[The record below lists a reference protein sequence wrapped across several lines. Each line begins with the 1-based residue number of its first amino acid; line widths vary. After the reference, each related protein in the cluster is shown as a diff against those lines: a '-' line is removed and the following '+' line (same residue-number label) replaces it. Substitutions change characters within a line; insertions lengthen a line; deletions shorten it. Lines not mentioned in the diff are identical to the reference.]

1 MHAYTSIFERADQ
14 GAQRSQYTVRPIEV
28 RDLTG
33 IVVLCAEHA
42 AFEEVTYSPI
52 GKEDR
57 LRDYFFG
64 DPPRA
69 YCLVVER
76 NNALVGYATF
86 APEFSTWDASEYMHM
101 DCIYLRP
108 DARNQGVGAKVVA
121 TISAIAMDLGCVGLQ
136 WQTPSWNTNAI
147 SFYRRL
153 GSTFRGKV
161 RFFMDLPTMERL
173 AANIASADA
182 LQRL

>member
-1 MHAYTSIFERADQ
+1 MMHAYTSIFERVDE
-14 GAQRSQYTVRPIEV
+14 GVLRSQYIVRSIEV
-28 RDLTG
+28 RDLAG
-33 IVVLCAEHA
+33 IVILCAEHA

-52 GKEDR
+52 GKEHR

-76 NNALVGYATF
+76 NDDLVGYATF
-86 APEFSTWDASEYMHM
+86 APEFSTWDASHYMHL

-108 DARNQGVGAKVVA
+108 DARNQGIGRRLLA
-121 TISAIAMDLGCVGLQ
+121 TISAITMDLGCGGLQ

-153 GSTFRGKV
+153 GSTFKGKV

-173 AANIASADA
+173 IAKTGIGN
-182 LQRL
+182 